1 MPNSSAIM
9 AKPPSNST
17 VSLSVE
23 IQSVFKNN
31 RKKTIQQSLKPGCE
45 PQNSTCNGQYKTDMK
60 ETN

>member
-23 IQSVFKNN
+23 KTTECFQKQQ
-31 RKKTIQQSLKPGCE
+31 KKDNTAKLKARL
-45 PQNSTCNGQYKTDMK
+45 
-60 ETN
+60 